1 MRKLSTEQEAV
12 KRKAKASYAAYA
24 AAVANKQRAIEE
36 FAERYDADIEPLRLR
51 WLESAVATRDAGIPV
66 TQIARDILG
75 HKGTVAVYQAIS
87 EGERLKRVD
96 VQMTAQTDDQRIVA
110 VDDGYLYTPTPD
122 ELAPILEKLGL
133 SADSPHTSASFQVKG
148 GRVIAVTPR
157 MTDEGMHPVV
167 ALVMAAGSEHAQRL
181 IEFAEKPTIS
191 PA

>member
-1 MRKLSTEQEAV
+1 MRKLSTEQETI
-12 KRKAKASYAAYA
+12 KRKAKASYAAYT

-75 HKGTVAVYQAIS
+75 HKGTVAVYQAIA
-87 EGERLKRVD
+87 EGERLKQVD
-96 VQMTAQTDDQRIVA
+96 EQMTAEAEGGRIVV
-110 VDDGYLYTPTPD
+110 VDGDYLYTPTPD

-133 SADSPHTSASFQVKG
+133 DADSPHTSASFQVKE

-167 ALVMAAGSEHAQRL
+167 ALVTAAGSEHAQRL
-181 IEFAEKPTIS
+181 IEYAEK
-191 PA
+191 AL